1 MFGFIRNV
9 FTGRREASHDRSG
22 RLVQS
27 EVAPGTE
34 IRYDPKLI
42 ERFTGQ
48 HGELVEEIHRVK
60 KFLLA
65 KDYSATIESLRA
77 FKVMLQQHLLEE
89 NLRFY
94 TYLTHCLINDSEGRE
109 LMNDMRIEM
118 GEIGRLLTR
127 FIKHYLEFGIND
139 LNADIF
145 DSELTSII
153 HALADRI
160 DREEKSLY
168 TLYMSPS
175 AISRR

>member
-9 FTGRREASHDRSG
+9 FTARRESSSSERM
-22 RLVQS
+22 VQS

-42 ERFTGQ
+42 ERFSGQ
-48 HGELVEEIHRVK
+48 HVELVNEIQLVK
-60 KFLLA
+60 KFLVA
-65 KDYSATIESLRA
+65 KNYPATIESLRS

-139 LNADIF
+139 LNAETF
-145 DSELTSII
+145 DSELTGII

-168 TLYMSPS
+168 TLYMPPS